1 LWHENGFVTKSEQYA
16 IQRLLRR
23 TSQARSFAM
32 TIQVSITPNGRM
44 SLPADIRKRLGVAG
58 GGALLVEE
66 TPDGVILRTV
76 AQSIAHA
83 QAIARKY
90 TAGNPD
96 VSVDAF
102 IANRKADSGE

>member
-1 LWHENGFVTKSEQYA
+1 MAQV
-16 IQRLLRR
+16 
-23 TSQARSFAM
+23 RSLSM

-44 SLPADIRKRLGVAG
+44 SLPAEIRKRLGVAG

-96 VSVDAF
+96 ASVDAF

>member
-1 LWHENGFVTKSEQYA
+1 
-16 IQRLLRR
+16 
-23 TSQARSFAM
+23 M
-32 TIQVSITPNGRM
+32 TIQVSVTPSGRM

-66 TPDGVILRTV
+66 TADGVILRTV
-76 AQSIAHA
+76 AQSIAQA
-83 QAIARKY
+83 QALARQY
-90 TAGNPD
+90 TAGRSD

>member
-1 LWHENGFVTKSEQYA
+1 MALVGSP
-16 IQRLLRR
+16 
-23 TSQARSFAM
+23 AM

-44 SLPADIRKRLGVAG
+44 SLPAEIRKRLGVAG

-76 AQSIAHA
+76 AQSIANA

-90 TAGNPD
+90 SAGNPD
-96 VSVDAF
+96 MSVDTF